1 MVLLSEFLPLADPVY
16 IFTVLIAIILLSPFL
31 FRLFKIPDVAAFII
45 AGILIGPYGFKIL
58 NHDASIELLGTIGL
72 LYIMF
77 TAGLELDPEKLK
89 ISRRNS
95 IVFGF
100 FTFIIPF
107 TLGMIISTY
116 LLHLGFTASML
127 VSIMFSTHTLVA
139 YPIARKLGI
148 NKDISVLTTV
158 GGTIITDT
166 LVLMILSFITQ
177 KFSDSQFAFQI
188 IKIILFFSIYLIV
201 IFYSFPRI
209 AKWFFKNIKRDRPVH
224 FLFLLLMVCVSSA
237 IAKLMGFEA
246 IIGAFVAGLAL
257 NRSIPKNSLLMSH
270 VDFVGNILFI
280 PIFLIGIGMLVNTK
294 VLYTGTYLWYVSFIL
309 IISATSGKWLAAFF
323 TQKIL
328 RFTAV
333 QRNLMFGLSSS
344 HAAATIAVILIG
356 YKKGMIDENI
366 FNATMLII
374 LASSLIAS
382 FVTERYGKKLV
393 LSDSIERDVKNNEKI
408 LVPISNPATMANL
421 IKLAKS
427 FQYTSNAEP
436 IFVLNIVSDDI
447 STKNNLINIRQTLES
462 NVSEFN
468 NLNESIK
475 IITRVDLN
483 ISSGIL
489 RAAKEYLISDIIFGW
504 GGRNT
509 TSQRLFGSVFD
520 HLNNGSQTLYA
531 CNILEHFEGI
541 DRAIVVLPGSMEHE
555 MSFNSIINR
564 IIRLPIK
571 TGGNIEIYLLN
582 PEVESHI
589 KAVVPKKYKFKII
602 FHNYLRPEDVP
613 LNGDHNILNVVF
625 VLRKQSVSYNPL
637 HNTIVQKSLLANQE
651 SNFILIVPGFE

>member
-1 MVLLSEFLPLADPVY
+1 MVLLSEFLPLVDPVF

-31 FRLFKIPDVAAFII
+31 FRPFKIPDVAAFII
-45 AGILIGPYGFKIL
+45 TGIVIGPYGFKIL

-77 TAGLELDPEKLK
+77 IAGLELDPEKLK
-89 ISRRNS
+89 ISRKNS
-95 IVFGF
+95 FVFGF

-107 TLGMIISTY
+107 TLGMIISIY

-139 YPIARKLGI
+139 YPIVRKLGI
-148 NKDISVLTTV
+148 NRDASVLTAI

-166 LVLMILSFITQ
+166 LVLIILSFITQ
-177 KFSDSQFAFQI
+177 RFSESQFAIQI
-188 IKIILFFSIYLIV
+188 IKIILFFGIYLIF
-201 IFYSFPRI
+201 IFYSFPKI
-209 AKWFFKNIKRDRPVH
+209 ARWFFKNIKRDRPVH

-237 IAKLMGFEA
+237 LAKLIGFEA

-280 PIFLIGIGMLVNTK
+280 PVFLIGIGMLINTK
-294 VLYTGTYLWYVSFIL
+294 VLYTGTYLWYISFIL
-309 IISATSGKWLAAFF
+309 IVSATSGKWLAAFIS
-323 TQKIL
+323 QKIL
-328 RFTAV
+328 KFTSI
-333 QRNLMFGLSSS
+333 QRNLLFGLSSS

-356 YKKGMIDENI
+356 FKNGMIDENI

-382 FVTERYGKKLV
+382 FVTEKYGKKLA

-408 LVPISNPATMANL
+408 MVPISNPSTMANL
-421 IKLAKS
+421 IELAKS
-427 FQYTSNAEP
+427 FQYNANTEP

-447 STKNNLINIRQTLES
+447 STKNNLINIRHTLES

-489 RAAKEYLISDIIFGW
+489 RAAKEYMISDIIFGW

-531 CNILEHFEGI
+531 CNILEHFERI
-541 DRAIVVLPGSMEHE
+541 DRAIVVLPGSLEHE

-571 TGGNIEIYLLN
+571 KGGSIEIYISN
-582 PEVESHI
+582 PEVESDI
-589 KAVVPKKYKFKII
+589 KDLVPKKHKFRIT
-602 FHNYLRPEDVP
+602 FHNYLRPEDVSMSR
-613 LNGDHNILNVVF
+613 DHKILNIVF
-625 VLRKQSVSYNPL
+625 ILRKQSVSYNPL
-637 HNTIVQKSLLANQE
+637 HNTIVQKNLLAKQE

>member
-1 MVLLSEFLPLADPVY
+1 MLSEFLPLADPVY
-16 IFTVLIAIILLSPFL
+16 IFTILIAIILLSPFL

-58 NHDASIELLGTIGL
+58 KYDASIELLGTIGL

-77 TAGLELDPEKLK
+77 IAGLELDPEKLK

-100 FTFIIPF
+100 STFIIPF
-107 TLGMIISTY
+107 SLGMIISVY

-148 NKDISVLTTV
+148 NRDVSVLTAI

-166 LVLMILSFITQ
+166 LVLIILSFITQ
-177 KFSDSQFAFQI
+177 KFSENQFAIQI
-188 IKIILFFSIYLIV
+188 IKIILFFGIYLIF
-201 IFYSFPRI
+201 IFYSFPKI
-209 AKWFFKNIKRDRPVH
+209 ARWFFKNVKRDRPVH

-237 IAKLMGFEA
+237 LAKLMGLEA

-257 NRSIPKNSLLMSH
+257 NKSIPKNSLLMSH
-270 VDFVGNILFI
+270 IDFVGNILFI
-280 PIFLIGIGMLVNTK
+280 PIFLIGIGMLINTK
-294 VLYTGTYLWYVSFIL
+294 VLYTGTYLWYISFIL
-309 IISATSGKWLAAFF
+309 IVSATSGKWLAAFIS
-323 TQKIL
+323 QKIL
-328 RFTAV
+328 GFTPI
-333 QRNLMFGLSSS
+333 QRNLLFGLSSS

-356 YKKGMIDENI
+356 YKKGMIDVNI

-382 FVTERYGKKLV
+382 FVTEKYGKLLALKGSV
-393 LSDSIERDVKNNEKI
+393 DKDAKSNEKI

-421 IKLAKS
+421 IELAKS
-427 FQYTSNAEP
+427 FQYSSNGEP
-436 IFVLNIVSDDI
+436 IFVLNIVNDDI
-447 STKNNLINIRQTLES
+447 STKNNLINIRQTLEN
-462 NVSEFN
+462 NVSDFN

-475 IITRVDLN
+475 VITRVDLN

-489 RAAKEYLISDIIFGW
+489 RAAKEYMISDIIFGW

-531 CNILEHFEGI
+531 CNILEHFEKI
-541 DRAIVVLPGSMEHE
+541 DRALIILPASIEHE
-555 MSFNSIINR
+555 LSFNSIINR
-564 IIRLPIK
+564 IIRLPLK
-571 TGGNIEIYLLN
+571 TGGSIEIYLSNL
-582 PEVESHI
+582 EVADQI
-589 KAVVPKKYKFKII
+589 KSLVPKKYKFKITYHSYI
-602 FHNYLRPEDVP
+602 RPEDVP
-613 LNGDHNILNVVF
+613 MDRNSKILNILF

-637 HNTIVQKSLLANQE
+637 HNTIMQKSLLTNQE